1 MNEIS
6 TLTVRAHERID
17 AGLLPRVPPL
27 RTWGGPGSGL
37 ACSLCDQPITS
48 SEPEFELQLEADE
61 PVRFHRECHAIWEYA
76 RECAFG

>member
-48 SEPEFELQLEADE
+48 SEPEFELQLEAAV

-76 RECAFG
+76 RESV